1 MKRRNNKMTVRELIQ
16 ALLLTANLDDEVYL
30 QNQKTDEEV
39 YFCAAEDRNGKETVY
54 IYTA

>member
-1 MKRRNNKMTVRELIQ
+1 MTVRELIQ
-16 ALLLTANLDDEVYL
+16 ALLLTAKLDDEVYI

-39 YFCAAEDRNGKETVY
+39 YFVAAEDGNDKETVY